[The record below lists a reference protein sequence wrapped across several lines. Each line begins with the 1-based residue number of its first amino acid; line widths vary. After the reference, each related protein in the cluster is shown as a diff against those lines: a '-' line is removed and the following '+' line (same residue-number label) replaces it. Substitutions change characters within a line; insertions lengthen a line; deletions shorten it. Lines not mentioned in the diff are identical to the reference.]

1 MEHRVQI
8 TARQSLLASIVIRL
22 STTVVTKCNQSKQ
35 ANYNDSA
42 GEHTGN
48 PAAFETVDHFA
59 LIDKS
64 DTMA

>member
-1 MEHRVQI
+1 
-8 TARQSLLASIVIRL
+8 LLASIVIRL
-22 STTVVTKCNQSKQ
+22 STTVVTKSNQSKQ